1 LFVLKSRKYKQDKAT
16 QLLSLNFY
24 PESSRNSKVVY
35 LKDEIGNTSYA
46 VVDMF
51 IEDED
56 NINRIVKLLIV

>member
-1 LFVLKSRKYKQDKAT
+1 MTFMKKGVLKWF

-24 PESSRNSKVVY
+24 PESSCNSKVVY

-46 VVDMF
+46 VVAMF

-56 NINRIVKLLIV
+56 NVNRIVKLLIV